1 MEKYYFIHLCINTL
15 LKTFDMLEKNKVHAL
30 PTEKADKL
38 FLYGNKEWY
47 YSNQEGRSKHE
58 AYIGHHLYFTSDEEI
73 KEDDWCICIGV
84 HERNSAP
91 ESCGIYVNPLRQ
103 RGAND
108 NCTECRKIVATTNPE
123 LWSKTTFN
131 MIGGGVRTQT
141 ESTDIHKIPTNFIK
155 AFVREQGIWEVM
167 LEKEVVKSK
176 IWTERDGWK
185 YKLNSQGAVV
195 VHPIKEKV
203 YTKAQVI
210 YFANYIQANAYL
222 KHNVAELLNVFT
234 FPK

>member
-1 MEKYYFIHLCINTL
+1 
-15 LKTFDMLEKNKVHAL
+15 MLEKAKVHAL
-30 PTEKADKL
+30 PTTDTGHNPIM
-38 FLYGNKEWY
+38 LYGNKEATKWWITP
-47 YSNQEGRSKHE
+47 RSGQ
-58 AYIGHHLYFTSDEEI
+58 AYHLYFTSDKEI
-73 KEDDWCICIGV
+73 KTDDWYL
-84 HERNSAP
+84 A
-91 ESCGIYVNPLRQ
+91 Y
-103 RGAND
+103 D
-108 NCTECRKIVATTNPE
+108 NTLCRRYASKTVEGDRKIVATTNPE

-141 ESTDIHKIPTNFIK
+141 ESTGIHKIPTDFIE

-167 LEKEVVKSK
+167 LEVEQNILTEPTTHDGNLTSK
-176 IWTERDGWK
+176 IIGMSKK

-195 VHPIKEKV
+195 VYPIKEKV